1 MTEKNG
7 LASKTVYTYALGD
20 FCFTFFILFV
30 GYYLMFFLTDVIKF
44 PTKLAASIYSLVQ
57 VFETAGIIIG
67 GIVIERARIKGGK
80 YRPWLLMGG
89 CVCAVFTTLFFTK
102 LNISMKLYAFVFPLL
117 YLIAYWGYNFMWV
130 AFRALPGKMC
140 RNQNDVMSVT
150 VAGQQGA
157 VAASLIFGGVGV
169 KLLYGF
175 ESIEIGYIVSNVVYG
190 VLIVV
195 CMAAVFKVSKP
206 FDDGKSIS
214 DGNAKKVSLKDDAK
228 CFTGPIVPY
237 FISSVLRNS
246 SSVAVPALMVYYF
259 NYVLDSPAGMS
270 TYLSV
275 VSVLQ
280 VAAVLLLKPI
290 TKYMSK
296 TAVYKL
302 TGIIS
307 VVSMTVAY
315 FIGDNTDTFIFL
327 MSLNNFCMVLSGG
340 MANAFITDIADYN
353 EYVRGIN
360 CRSFTVS
367 LSGAANTVASLVGG
381 AVCSF
386 GLAFI
391 GYDSAAA
398 LQSAEV
404 AGKIRFI
411 VTVGTA
417 ALVLISLVPFMF
429 YKLTDKKMDEVYELK
444 RETLK

>member
-1 MTEKNG
+1 MTEKNS
-7 LASKTVYTYALGD
+7 LTSKTVYTYALGD

-44 PTKLAASIYSLVQ
+44 PTKLAATIYSLVQ
-57 VFETAGIIIG
+57 VFETAGMIIG

-80 YRPWLLMGG
+80 YRPWLLIGG
-89 CVCAVFTTLFFTK
+89 GVCAVFTTLFFTK
-102 LNISMKLYAFVFPLL
+102 FDMSLKIYAFIFPLL

-140 RNQNDVMSVT
+140 QNQSEVMSVT

-157 VAASLIFGGVGV
+157 VAASFIFSWIGI

-175 ESIEIGYIVSNVVYG
+175 ENIETGYIVSNVVYG
-190 VLIVV
+190 LLIVG
-195 CMAAVFKVSKP
+195 CMTAVFKITKP
-206 FDDGKSIS
+206 FDDGKNIS
-214 DGNAKKVSLKDDAK
+214 GEVAEKVSFKDDLK

-237 FISSVLRNS
+237 FISSVIRNS
-246 SSVAVPALMVYYF
+246 TSVAVPALIVYYF
-259 NYVLDSPAGMS
+259 NYVLDSPTAMS
-270 TYLSV
+270 SYLSV
-275 VSVLQ
+275 VVILQ
-280 VAAVLLLKPI
+280 IAAVLLLKPI
-290 TKYMSK
+290 TKYLSK
-296 TAVYKL
+296 TVVYKL
-302 TGIIS
+302 TGIVS
-307 VVSMTVAY
+307 VISMTAAY
-315 FIGDNTDTFIFL
+315 FIGNDINTFIVL

-340 MANAFITDIADYN
+340 MANAFIMDIADYN

-398 LQSAEV
+398 VQSVEV
-404 AGKIRFI
+404 AGKIRLI
-411 VTVGTA
+411 VTLGTA
-417 ALVLISLVPFMF
+417 ALVLISLIPFMF
-429 YKLTDKKMDEVYELK
+429 YRLKDKEMNEVYELK
-444 RETLK
+444 RKKLC